1 MTSWNMPLSMDKHR
15 MTFCLLEV
23 VDAFY
28 FKNADA
34 RLGLW
39 NIENKL
45 LESQLALFLY
55 TRAPTELKLAQ
66 KHHYWLMLILTWK
79 DYGIARQN
87 IKLLSGHQSLFSVS
101 IVYLIEMFRSKQTL
115 QRQISDINA
124 ADRTQNDNF
133 GLADFICD
141 HFITARI

>member
-1 MTSWNMPLSMDKHR
+1 MPNVRFVLQNIAKNDFLEYAAFHGQ
-15 MTFCLLEV
+15 TQNDFLPFEV

-87 IKLLSGHQSLFSVS
+87 IKFLSGH
-101 IVYLIEMFRSKQTL
+101 
-115 QRQISDINA
+115 
-124 ADRTQNDNF
+124 
-133 GLADFICD
+133 
-141 HFITARI
+141 